1 MKISKWFAAAA
12 VALMMTACGNP
23 VEDAKAAYDEKDYV
37 KAAECLTELSEEDVE
52 KMSESE
58 KMEVGVIALG
68 IMASGDEEAIKI
80 LGDFDV
86 KNK

>member
-23 VEDAKAAYDEKDYV
+23 VEDAEAAIKDKDFV
-37 KAAECLTELSEEDVE
+37 KAAECITELSEDDVKSMSDEE
-52 KMSESE
+52 KL
-58 KMEVGVIALG
+58 KVVGIIVAIG
-68 IMASGDEEAIKI
+68 MSGDEEAAKI

-86 KNK
+86 E